1 MDKHGYR
8 VASTDSAAAVPAE
21 PPAEV
26 LDSGLYYEPPAEV
39 LDSCLYYEPPAE
51 VLTSKWLLEKQE
63 ANAEKIRQ
71 ENLEI
76 ESEEAEEK
84 KKDILRPRSPR
95 GPGPHTCTS
104 CGSRPWQPLFQDL
117 CDRCNLRVAYEK
129 SWKGSGCKNRRA
141 KKEEAY
147 EDSDHSDDD
156 DAPKP
161 KGSARAKKA
170 CGKQRGL
177 MRQCP
182 KCKKK
187 TWEMMP
193 LAMCDSCGLREALDK
208 RWAEC
213 LKPRAP
219 KKLERLLDS
228 SDPRQ
233 TAASSS
239 WQAPQLQVPW
249 RDEPPPEL
257 PASSSSQAP
266 TGMRRSTSRHNKIP
280 GTDSWQ

>member
-1 MDKHGYR
+1 MEKHGYT

-39 LDSCLYYEPPAE
+39 LDSGLYYEPPAE

-63 ANAEKIRQ
+63 ADAVKIRQ

-76 ESEEAEEK
+76 ESEEEEEK
-84 KKDILRPRSPR
+84 EKGIIRPRSPPR

-104 CGSRPWQPLFQDL
+104 CGSRPWQPLFKDL

-129 SWKGSGCKNRRA
+129 SWKGVGCKKGRA
-141 KKEEAY
+141 
-147 EDSDHSDDD
+147 DSDHSDDD

-161 KGSARAKKA
+161 KGPTLSARAKKA
-170 CGKQRGL
+170 CGKQRGQP
-177 MRQCP
+177 RQCP

-193 LAMCDSCGLREALDK
+193 LGMCDRCGLREALDK
-208 RWAEC
+208 SWTAC
-213 LKPRAP
+213 HKPRAP
-219 KKLERLLDS
+219 QKLERLLVS

-266 TGMRRSTSRHNKIP
+266 TGIRRSTSRHNKIP